1 MDYSRPTLLVIS
13 GPNGAGKSTH
23 IQTMLPDSFEGIFS
37 FDRDRTRVAF
47 ELELQAKE
55 GLITDV
61 IPIATRMME
70 EKLFEEMKKAIKNK
84 EHFVLE
90 TPLSHPDYWKYI
102 DMFES
107 AGYQVQLNYLC
118 LDKVGDCIGRV
129 EQRVLEGGHLVRPDT
144 IKGVFN
150 DNLMHINSQYRSFQR
165 IELYDG
171 MLVPTL
177 LCSLDN
183 NIIEYVSPKALKKT
197 WIKKGLPL
205 LYTQLKTIKAKKL

>member
-1 MDYSRPTLLVIS
+1 MDYSKPTLLVIS

-23 IQTMLPDSFEGIFS
+23 IQTMLPDQFEGILS
-37 FDRDRTRVAF
+37 FDRDQTRVSLEV
-47 ELELQAKE
+47 ELKAAGVLD
-55 GLITDV
+55 IDIV
-61 IPIATRMME
+61 PRATRMME
-70 EKLFEEMKKAIKNK
+70 EKLFLEMKKAIVNN

-129 EQRVLEGGHLVRPDT
+129 QQRVLEGGHLVRPDT
-144 IKGVFN
+144 IKGVYN
-150 DNLMHINSQYRSFQR
+150 DNLMHINSQYQSFRR

-183 NIIEYVSPKALKKT
+183 NIVEYVSPKALKKT
-197 WIKKGLPL
+197 WIKRGLSL
-205 LYTQLKTIKAKKL
+205 LYTQLKVSKVT

>member
-1 MDYSRPTLLVIS
+1 MDYSKPTLLVIS

-23 IQTMLPDSFEGIFS
+23 IQTMLPDAFEGIFS
-37 FDRDRTRVAF
+37 FDRDHTRVAF
-47 ELELQAKE
+47 ESELALQ
-55 GLITDV
+55 GLSETLIVTR
-61 IPIATRMME
+61 ATRMME
-70 EKLFEEMKKAIKNK
+70 EKLFEEMRKAIAVK

-90 TPLSHPDYWKYI
+90 TPLYHPDYWRYI
-102 DMFES
+102 DMFET

-150 DNLMHINSQYRSFQR
+150 ENLFHINTEYQTFQR
-165 IELYDG
+165 LELYDG
-171 MLVPTL
+171 MLLPTL
-177 LCSLDN
+177 LCTLEDN
-183 NIIEYVSPKALKKT
+183 VIEYASPKALKKT

-205 LYTQLKTIKAKKL
+205 LYTRLKSFSELR

>member
-1 MDYSRPTLLVIS
+1 MDYSKPTLLVIS

-23 IQTMLPDSFEGIFS
+23 IQTMLPDPFDGIFS
-37 FDRDRTRVAF
+37 FDRDQTRVSF
-47 ELELQAKE
+47 ELELKAAGVLE
-55 GLITDV
+55 IEIV
-61 IPIATRMME
+61 PRATRMME
-70 EKLFEEMKKAIKNK
+70 EKLFLEMKKAISNK

-150 DNLMHINSQYRSFQR
+150 DNLMHINSQYQSFQR

-183 NIIEYVSPKALKKT
+183 NIVEYVFPKALKKT
-197 WIKKGLPL
+197 WIKKGLSS
-205 LYTQLKTIKAKKL
+205 LYTQLKDFKVK

>member
-1 MDYSRPTLLVIS
+1 MDYSKPTLLVIS

-23 IQTMLPDSFEGIFS
+23 IQTMLPDPFEGIFS
-37 FDRDRTRVAF
+37 FDRDQTRVSF
-47 ELELQAKE
+47 ELELKAAGVLE
-55 GLITDV
+55 IEIV
-61 IPIATRMME
+61 PRATRMME
-70 EKLFEEMKKAIKNK
+70 EKLFLEMKKAISNK

-150 DNLMHINSQYRSFQR
+150 DNLMHINSQYQSFQR

-183 NIIEYVSPKALKKT
+183 NIVEYLSLKALKKT

-205 LYTQLKTIKAKKL
+205 LYIHLKDFKVK

>member
-1 MDYSRPTLLVIS
+1 
-13 GPNGAGKSTH
+13 
-23 IQTMLPDSFEGIFS
+23 
-37 FDRDRTRVAF
+37 
-47 ELELQAKE
+47 
-55 GLITDV
+55 
-61 IPIATRMME
+61 MME
-70 EKLFEEMKKAIKNK
+70 EKLFLEMKKAILNK

-90 TPLSHPDYWKYI
+90 TPMSHADYWKYI

-150 DNLMHINSQYRSFQR
+150 DNLMHINSQYQSFQR

-183 NIIEYVSPKALKKT
+183 NIVEYLSLKALKKT

-205 LYTQLKTIKAKKL
+205 LYTKLKDFKVE

>member
-1 MDYSRPTLLVIS
+1 MDYSKPTLLVIS

-23 IQTMLPDSFEGIFS
+23 IQAMLPDPFEGIFS
-37 FDRDRTRVAF
+37 FDRDQTRVSF
-47 ELELQAKE
+47 ELELATAGVLE
-55 GLITDV
+55 IEIT
-61 IPIATRMME
+61 PHATRMME
-70 EKLFEEMKKAIKNK
+70 EKLFLEMKKAISNK

-107 AGYQVQLNYLC
+107 AGYQVQLNYLS

-150 DNLMHINSQYRSFQR
+150 DNLMHINTQYQTFHR

-183 NIIEYVSPKALKKT
+183 NKIEYVSPKALKKA
-197 WIKKGLPL
+197 WIKKGLPS
-205 LYTQLKTIKAKKL
+205 LYTQLKNYRIK

>member
-1 MDYSRPTLLVIS
+1 MDYSKPTLLVIS

-23 IQTMLPDSFEGIFS
+23 IQTMLPDAFDGIFS
-37 FDRDRTRVAF
+37 FDRDQTRVTF
-47 ELELQAKE
+47 ERELQTQGILPAD
-55 GLITDV
+55 ITAQ
-61 IPIATRMME
+61 ATRMME
-70 EKLFEEMKKAIKNK
+70 NKLLEEMKIAIANKA
-84 EHFVLE
+84 HFVLE

-102 DMFES
+102 DLFES

-118 LDKVGDCIGRV
+118 LNKVGDCIGRV
-129 EQRVLEGGHLVRPDT
+129 EQRVLEGGHFVRPDT

-150 DNLMHINSQYRSFQR
+150 DNLMHINSQFQTFQR

-177 LCSLDN
+177 LCSLER
-183 NIIEYVSPKALKKT
+183 NIVEHLSPKAFKKT

-205 LYTQLKTIKAKKL
+205 LYAQLKDYRKNS